1 MGVIIFTAD
10 DADYRD
16 SSTVHLGRVLS
27 TPPVA
32 PNTTYILHS
41 DKFNESDVLYWA
53 PVINYRLVVVCTKP
67 PKLTDKS
74 SDYVIV
80 DRNLNKPKPNFNR
93 PIDGLFKWSNRIRV
107 WGIIKSV
114 PLPLLSSFLLVN
126 SFKDVELGRR
136 IARCKYSLPDE
147 YLYASITYSVCPSR
161 EAVVWPS
168 KQSKPYELPS
178 DFRQSDKYAEA
189 IIKGVPQVTNDLRH
203 NSEALPKGVNK
214 TVEAITEWI

>member
-41 DKFNESDVLYWA
+41 DKFNESDALYWA

-80 DRNLNKPKPNFNR
+80 DRNLNRPKPNFNR

-126 SFKDVELGRR
+126 SFKDVEL
-136 IARCKYSLPDE
+136 A
-147 YLYASITYSVCPSR
+147 
-161 EAVVWPS
+161 
-168 KQSKPYELPS
+168 S